1 MCFFRKKKIAVKVKE
16 DRELIESNSKAIEAL
31 IILAQNDDVIV
42 NELKSVQ
49 EKLKYLVPSDNSK
62 VIDYD
67 KSIKN
72 KIGDLRII
80 LTKYGGEVTKKA
92 TAILTDIKLAIA
104 DRNTFK
110 SKYDKLTREE
120 VVDAICKLEKDL
132 KNIEDGLIEKQ
143 KQIDDL
149 ILKGKKETN
158 KEIKLFYAKRIN
170 SLKAEREQS
179 VQRAMYLMYNIQLL
193 NKLKSAIDDNQFFK
207 NSAKVSLGNLLA
219 DQKGLAKFLNKT
231 LNTRV
236 RAEDVLTSADETFR
250 NVEEVYEK
258 NETIYG
264 MSCDDDALLAM
275 FETEEMVEEEQEN
288 YSTESPATKK
298 NTDEE

>member
-1 MCFFRKKKIAVKVKE
+1 MW
-16 DRELIESNSKAIEAL
+16 
-31 IILAQNDDVIV
+31 
-42 NELKSVQ
+42 
-49 EKLKYLVPSDNSK
+49 P
-62 VIDYD
+62 
-67 KSIKN
+67 
-72 KIGDLRII
+72 
-80 LTKYGGEVTKKA
+80 
-92 TAILTDIKLAIA
+92 
-104 DRNTFK
+104 FK

-120 VVDAICKLEKDL
+120 TVDAICKLEKEL
-132 KNIEDGLIEKQ
+132 QSIEESLVEKQ
-143 KQIDDL
+143 KQIDEL
-149 ILKGKKETN
+149 MAKGKKETN

-170 SLKAEREQS
+170 ALKAEREQS

-236 RAEDVLTSADETFR
+236 AAEDVLTSADETFR

-264 MSCDDDALLAM
+264 MSSEDDALLAM
-275 FETEEMVEEEQEN
+275 FETEETVNEEQEL
-288 YSTESPATKK
+288 YSSDNPTIKK